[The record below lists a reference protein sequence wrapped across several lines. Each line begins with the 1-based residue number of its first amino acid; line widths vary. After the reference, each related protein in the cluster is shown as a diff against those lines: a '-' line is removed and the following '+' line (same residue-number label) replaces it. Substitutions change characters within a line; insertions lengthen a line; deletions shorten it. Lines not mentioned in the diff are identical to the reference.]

1 MAVNRF
7 TLHKAP
13 TLVLML
19 LPPGILA
26 HHSTAI
32 FDQSKEFSIEGTV
45 IEFVQQNPH
54 ARLDIEAVGPNGEM
68 QVYTLDFGN
77 GDRILQAYDLDEN
90 SFQPGDRISVT
101 GAPSRFEN
109 DTRMLVSSMSL
120 PDGRF
125 ADGGSHSGPRQGEG
139 RRTGPPWA
147 VDPEITLPVVEV
159 NGVVTA
165 LDWVDPEITMMITG
179 SLVGSH
185 EVAVYEVRAGGAT
198 SFYERQNFTPEDFP
212 IGGKVNASGYFIPE
226 RGNLIFPH
234 NIWTDTRD
242 LYNQVRAINS
252 AREHLGW
259 PPKEFDRPE
268 GNRPNGPE

>member
-1 MAVNRF
+1 MKTTSWLGKGLPVAAV
-7 TLHKAP
+7 A
-13 TLVLML
+13 LVALTSA
-19 LPPGILA
+19 GSAHA

-45 IEFVQQNPH
+45 VEFVQQNPH
-54 ARLDIEAVGPNGEM
+54 ARLDVEAAGPDGEVH
-68 QVYTLDFGN
+68 VYTLDFGN
-77 GDRILQAYDLDEN
+77 GDRILDTYGLDEN

-109 DTRMLVSSMSL
+109 DTRMLVSSMTL

-147 VDPEITLPVVEV
+147 VDPDITLPVVEV

-165 LDWVDPEITMMITG
+165 LDWSDPEITMMITG
-179 SLVGSH
+179 TQQGSDG
-185 EVAVYEVRAGGAT
+185 VAVYEVRAAGAT
-198 SFYERQNFTPEDFP
+198 SLYERQNFTPEDFP
-212 IGGKVNASGYFIPE
+212 IGGEVSASGYFIPE

-242 LYNQVRAINS
+242 LYNQVHAINN

-259 PPKEFDRPE
+259 PPKEFDRP
-268 GNRPNGPE
+268 R